1 MKVKVILLVNVKGLG
16 NAKSIVSVSR
26 GYALNYLIPKG
37 FAKLVDEGSFESTKE
52 LEKNI
57 ESKREELAKRE
68 KDILESKTLIFKTK
82 VGDGERLFG
91 SITPGDVADKIKKVF
106 NVEIDKKKIK
116 LDIPIK
122 KTGTYFVSV
131 KLYREIQAQI
141 EVQVEKE

>member
-1 MKVKVILLVNVKGLG
+1 MKVKVLLLVSVKGLG

-37 FAKLVDEGSFESTKE
+37 FAKLVDEESLESKKE

-68 KDILESKTLIFKTK
+68 KEILESKTLIFKTK

-91 SITPGDVADKIKKVF
+91 SITSGDVADKIKKVF

-122 KTGTYFVSV
+122 KAGTYFVSV
-131 KLYREIQAQI
+131 KLYREIQAQV